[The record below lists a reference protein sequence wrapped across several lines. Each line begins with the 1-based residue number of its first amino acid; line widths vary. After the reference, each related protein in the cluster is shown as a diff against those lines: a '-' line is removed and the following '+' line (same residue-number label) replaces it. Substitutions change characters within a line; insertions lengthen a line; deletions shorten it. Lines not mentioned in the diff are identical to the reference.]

1 MTTRGDIIVRDS
13 SNATARLAVG
23 SANTV
28 LKSDGTD
35 VSYGT
40 IATANIADDAVTTA
54 KIADDA
60 ITSALIADDAVVQA
74 AIADESI
81 NEARLQVSNSPTN
94 GQFLQCQ
101 SGNTGGLT
109 WATAGGGGY
118 ELLSATTCSSTSL
131 VSLETMEAGYH
142 YRLIGSNLIPASNNQ
157 DLFVQIGTSGPSY
170 ATSGYQ
176 YIVGGYLGT
185 SHTKE
190 VSTSASQFRLVGQG
204 GGTATGEQLF
214 CDIQILNPA
223 LATGRTH
230 LYGNVGGKEQ
240 GGNMIEQNFVGFRS
254 TAEAN
259 TAVKIYFAGSNIASG
274 TVYFYRIA
282 DA

>member
-1 MTTRGDIIVRDS
+1 MTNFLRQGGTPP
-13 SNATARLAVG
+13 
-23 SANTV
+23 AN
-28 LKSDGTD
+28 S
-35 VSYGT
+35 
-40 IATANIADDAVTTA
+40 VTTA
-54 KIADDA
+54 MLQDDA
-60 ITSALIADDAVVQA
+60 ISQAKVADDC
-74 AIADESI
+74 I

-118 ELLSATTCSSTSL
+118 ELLSATTCSSTAS
-131 VSLETMEAGYH
+131 VALESMEVGYH
-142 YRLIGSNLIPASNNQ
+142 YRLIGSNLSPASNNN

-170 ATSGYQ
+170 ATSNYQ
-176 YIVGGYLGT
+176 YLVGGYLAT

-190 VSTSASQFRLVGQG
+190 TSTSASQFKLIGQG
-204 GGTATGEQLF
+204 GGTSTGEQYF
-214 CDIQILNPA
+214 VDIHILNPA

-230 LYGNVGGKEQ
+230 LYGNVGGKAHD
-240 GGNMIEQNFVGFRS
+240 GNMIEQNFVGFRA

-259 TAVKIYFAGSNIASG
+259 VAVKIYFAGSNIASG